1 MAVSPTFADSTSS
14 MNQTATLPARPAAP
28 LRQSAWWLGLLL
40 TGTLAAASLL
50 LAKLEP
56 VQQLGI
62 SALTLAIVLGIV
74 AGNTFFPSI
83 AGHTAAG
90 VDFSKNKLLRAGIIL
105 YGFRITF
112 QQIGDIGWAG
122 VLIAALMV
130 GLTFTLAVQLGTRL
144 FKLDKQTSMLIGAGS
159 AICGAAAVMAAEP
172 VVRGQAHKVSIA
184 VATVVVFGT
193 LSMFLYP
200 LLYSL
205 LPLSEHAYGV
215 FAGSTIHEVAQVVA
229 AGKAVSDAAAGTA
242 VIEKMLRV
250 MMLAPFLL
258 ILSGVVLRRQP
269 GDGAEASKKAPIVIP
284 WFAVFFI
291 AVSGINSLHLLPA
304 DLVQVIVDIDTA
316 LLAMAMAALGLRTH
330 AGAIRQAG
338 FKPLMLA
345 ATLFAFLIVGGYGIN
360 LAVMQ
365 WLG

>member
-1 MAVSPTFADSTSS
+1 
-14 MNQTATLPARPAAP
+14 MNQAATLPARPATP
-28 LRQSAWWLGLLL
+28 PGQSAWWLGLLL
-40 TGTLAAASLL
+40 TGALATASLL
-50 LAKLEP
+50 IAKLEWA
-56 VQQLGI
+56 QQLGF

-83 AGHTAAG
+83 AGSTATG

-122 VLIAALMV
+122 VLIAAIMV
-130 GLTFTLAVQLGTRL
+130 GLTFTLAVQLGTRV

-215 FAGSTIHEVAQVVA
+215 FVGSTIHEVAQVVA
-229 AGKAVSDAAAGTA
+229 AGKAVSDTAAGTA

-258 ILSGVVLRRQP
+258 ILSGVVLRNQ
-269 GDGAEASKKAPIVIP
+269 ASSAATAGKKSPIVIP
-284 WFAVFFI
+284 WFAVLFI
-291 AVSGINSLHLLPA
+291 LVSGINSLHLLPA
-304 DLVQVIVDIDTA
+304 NLVQVIVDLDTA
-316 LLAMAMAALGLRTH
+316 ILAMAMAALGLRTH

-338 FKPLMLA
+338 LKPLMLA
-345 ATLFAFLIVGGYGIN
+345 ATLFVFLVVGGYGIN
-360 LAVMQ
+360 LAVMH

>member
-1 MAVSPTFADSTSS
+1 MS
-14 MNQTATLPARPAAP
+14 QTAALPIRPLTP
-28 LRQSAWWLGLLL
+28 LGQSAWWLGLAL
-40 TGTLAAASLL
+40 TGAIATGGVLL
-50 LAKLEP
+50 SQSAWAE
-56 VQQLGI
+56 QFGI
-62 SALTLAIVLGIV
+62 SALTLAIVLGIT

-83 AGHTAAG
+83 AAHTAVG

-122 VLIAALMV
+122 ALIAVLMI
-130 GLTFTLAVQLGTRL
+130 GLTFTMAVQLGTRV

-159 AICGAAAVMAAEP
+159 SICGAAAVMAAEP
-172 VVRGQAHKVSIA
+172 VVRGQAHKVSVA

-200 LLYSL
+200 LLYAF

-229 AGKAVSDAAAGTA
+229 AGKAVSDTAAATA

-258 ILSGVVLRRQP
+258 ILSGFLRDRTQNSGNP
-269 GDGAEASKKAPIVIP
+269 DARPQKTPIAIP
-284 WFAVFFI
+284 WFAVLFI
-291 AVSGINSLHLLPA
+291 VASAINSLHILPA
-304 DLVQVIVDIDTA
+304 SVVQTIIHVDTA

-338 FKPLMLA
+338 LKPLMLA
-345 ATLFAFLIVGGYGIN
+345 TSLFVFLVVGGYGIN
-360 LAVMQ
+360 TAVMHF
-365 WLG
+365 LG